1 MAPGGEP
8 GASELASGLI
18 LNIDPVEREVCS
30 VAGSDHIR
38 GPDGVMKIMTLLTAY
53 PAPDGARLGYQEV
66 PRSW

>member
-8 GASELASGLI
+8 GAGELASGPI

-53 PAPDGARLGYQEV
+53 TAPDVARLGYQEV